1 MTRNADTDRKRVEAL
16 GMRLAGASYAQIGER
31 LKCTRTSAFRYV
43 QAALRLHTYEAVAEV
58 RRIEE
63 MRLDRLLMTYWP
75 MAVRGDQKAAD
86 YVLRLMERRA
96 DLLGLDE
103 PRRMTISIEEQAR
116 MVSEANGL
124 PFEDALEAVKA
135 AEAIIRER
143 V

>member
-1 MTRNADTDRKRVEAL
+1 MLVARSGCFNLVDRGSGLNAAEKERAIGGNL
-16 GMRLAGASYAQIGER
+16 GLQ
-31 LKCTRTSAFRYV
+31 
-43 QAALRLHTYEAVAEV
+43 
-58 RRIEE
+58 
-63 MRLDRLLMTYWP
+63 
-75 MAVRGDQKAAD
+75 RGSNVGQGQVKAAD
-86 YVLRLMERRA
+86 YVLRVMERRA